1 MSSRRTT
8 RIGNATRIRPSTML
22 LAAVIAIIVL
32 LAGLFL
38 TPWGRVGGSRAAS
51 AAVTPPAAAA
61 PAPTATRTP
70 TATPTESP
78 GATAAETAQQRA
90 LPAATTVDLDAS
102 LAAAL
107 PTSVGG
113 NLSVAILDTASGR
126 RATAGATGH
135 VYATASIVKVD
146 ILAALLLEAQ
156 QQGRGLT
163 ADERTSATAM
173 IAESDNDAADALWAD
188 IGGAAGL
195 NAANAVFGLTS
206 TTPGTDTYWGLT
218 TTTPDDQLHL
228 LTAVTSDSSALN
240 SDART
245 YLLDLMGSVAADQAW
260 GVSAADEARPTAL
273 KNGWL
278 PRADTGLWV
287 VNSIGRVT
295 HGGRQLLVVVL
306 SDGQGS
312 MDAGVGQ
319 VEAAAKAATSAL
331 VTALA
336 SAERSQVS

>member
-8 RIGNATRIRPSTML
+8 RIGNATRIHPSTML
-22 LAAVIAIIVL
+22 LAAIIALIVL
-32 LAGLFL
+32 LGGLFL
-38 TPWGRVGGSRAAS
+38 TPWGRVGGSRAAN
-51 AAVTPPAAAA
+51 AAATPPPTVA
-61 PAPTATRTP
+61 APTATRTP
-70 TATPTESP
+70 TATPTDTASAS
-78 GATAAETAQQRA
+78 ATETAQQRA
-90 LPAATTVDLDAS
+90 LPATTTVDLDAS

-107 PTSVGG
+107 PTPAGG

-126 RATAGATGH
+126 RATAGAAGH
-135 VYATASIVKVD
+135 MYATASIVKVD

-173 IAESDNDAADALWAD
+173 IEQSDNDAADALWAD

-228 LTAVTSDSSALN
+228 LSAVTSDSSVLN

-245 YLLDLMGSVAADQAW
+245 YLLDLMGSVDADQAW
-260 GVSAADEARPTAL
+260 GVSAADEAGPTAL

-295 HGGRQLLVVVL
+295 RGGRQLLVVVL
-306 SDGQGS
+306 SDGQAS

-336 SAERSQVS
+336 SV

>member
-8 RIGNATRIRPSTML
+8 RSGNANRIHPSAML
-22 LAAVIAIIVL
+22 PVAIIALSAL

-38 TPWGRVGGSRAAS
+38 TPWGRVGGSTTVTAA
-51 AAVTPPAAAA
+51 ATPPTAAA

-70 TATPTESP
+70 TATPADTAR
-78 GATAAETAQQRA
+78 ATPTETAQQRA

-107 PTSVGG
+107 PTPAGG
-113 NLSVAILDTASGR
+113 NLTVAILDTASGR
-126 RATAGATGH
+126 RATAGATGRS
-135 VYATASIVKVD
+135 YATASIVKVD

-163 ADERTSATAM
+163 ADERTSAAAM
-173 IAESDNDAADALWAD
+173 IEKSDNDAADALWAD

-195 NAANAVFGLTS
+195 NAANTVFGLTS

-228 LTAVTSDSSALN
+228 LTAVTSDSSALH
-240 SDART
+240 SDARA
-245 YLLDLMGSVAADQAW
+245 YLLDLMDSVDADQAW
-260 GVSAADEARPTAL
+260 GVSAADEAGPTAL

-278 PRADTGLWV
+278 PRGDTGLWV

-295 HGGRQLLVVVL
+295 RGGRELLVVVL

-336 SAERSQVS
+336 SV

>member
-8 RIGNATRIRPSTML
+8 RIGNAGRVHPSTML
-22 LAAVIAIIVL
+22 FAAIIAL
-32 LAGLFL
+32 IAMLAGLFL
-38 TPWGRVGGSRAAS
+38 TPWGRVGGSRAAT
-51 AAVTPPAAAA
+51 AAATPPPTAAA
-61 PAPTATRTP
+61 PTPTGTP
-70 TATPTESP
+70 TAPPTDTS
-78 GATAAETAQQRA
+78 GATGAETAQQRA
-90 LPAATTVDLDAS
+90 LPAATTFDLDAS
-102 LAAAL
+102 LSAAL
-107 PTSVGG
+107 PTLAGG
-113 NLSVAILDTASGR
+113 NLAVAILDTVSGR
-126 RATAGATGH
+126 HATAGATGH
-135 VYATASIVKVD
+135 TYATASIVKVD

-156 QQGRGLT
+156 QQGRSLT
-163 ADERTSATAM
+163 ADERVSATAM
-173 IAESDNDAADALWAD
+173 IEQSDNDAADVLWAD

-206 TTPGTDTYWGLT
+206 TTPGADTSWGLT

-228 LTAVTSDSSALN
+228 LTAVTSDGSALN

-245 YLLDLMGSVAADQAW
+245 YLLDLMGSVDADQAW
-260 GVSAADEARPTAL
+260 GVSAADEAGPTAL

-295 HGGRQLLVVVL
+295 HGGRRLLVVVL

-312 MDAGVGQ
+312 MDAGVGH

-336 SAERSQVS
+336 SA